1 MLIQHLVGD
10 CTGIVCPKLRE
21 QISDLFQVGFLSG
34 VEVMGQNGTQ
44 TVDKSCLGSK
54 LPTSKWTVQSL
65 QTINLWL
72 VGASILTHT
81 QMDLDKDTIATA
93 YLCCPKYFAQLLPD
107 PSVRSQSPI
116 GRKHLHGSN

>member
-1 MLIQHLVGD
+1 M
-10 CTGIVCPKLRE
+10 
-21 QISDLFQVGFLSG
+21 SG

-93 YLCCPKYFAQLLPD
+93 YLCCPKYFAQLLPA